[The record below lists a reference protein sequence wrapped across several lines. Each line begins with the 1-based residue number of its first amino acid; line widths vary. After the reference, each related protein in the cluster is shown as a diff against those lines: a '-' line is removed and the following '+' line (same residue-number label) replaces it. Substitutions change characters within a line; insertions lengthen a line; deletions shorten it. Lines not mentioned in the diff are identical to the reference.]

1 MPYPTDEDI
10 IIPGVLY
17 KLKKTFARQ
26 LACKGLFIS
35 VQTLKNS
42 QLTMKSPGKC
52 RATVSSIGLT
62 AGTEPPTP
70 RICHPAESR

>member
-10 IIPGVLY
+10 IIPGVLH

-35 VQTLKNS
+35 VQTLKN
-42 QLTMKSPGKC
+42 Q
-52 RATVSSIGLT
+52 SID
-62 AGTEPPTP
+62 
-70 RICHPAESR
+70 